1 MRKINKKIEFKIAAD
16 GSSASGKT
24 TGGKLIA
31 KKLKM
36 KFLSSGALYRF
47 CALKTLE
54 NKNTYNVKFI
64 NKIANSI
71 TLKKLQNKKLYSPE
85 VAKLSSII
93 AKKPYVRKALKGF
106 QKNFIKKSKLV
117 VVEGRDIGSKIM
129 PNADLKLF
137 FTCSTK
143 EKAKRRL
150 KEFKSLNKKI
160 TLKQVEKALI
170 QRDKEDTKRKISPLI
185 MTKNAVL
192 VDTTKLTIKQME
204 AKLTNLVKNSIKK
217 NMEIYKDLSSPASQ
231 QFEKLLNSQLSKNK
245 IEEGKII
252 EGKITKITDKY
263 VFLFIPGL
271 KSEPVIDIN
280 EMKMIGMQD
289 KVVEGAEVS
298 VLLEKIEDKNGDVV
312 VSAQKAQKIKGWY
325 ELEKAYEDN
334 QSINGKITSK
344 CKGGVIVEHIE
355 TGSLMFCPGSQISDK
370 PMKSVDHL
378 IGVEQKFAII
388 KLDKV
393 RGNACVSRRQIVSSH
408 KKEDKAKIIEK
419 FKVGDIIKD
428 AVVKGYS
435 SFGCFFEVN
444 NEIDVL
450 VHLQEISYSRVNH
463 PDEIFNIGEKHD
475 LKVISID
482 MEKLQIGCSI
492 KQLSPDPFE
501 HISNYEIGKPYKV
514 KVVKITDYGCFC
526 ELEPGL
532 STLLHSSEISWTKKN
547 ISPKKLFKVGD
558 QIDCVITEIDKDK
571 RRVAISHRLT
581 NENPYTTLENKYPVG
596 SDIDG
601 VVTSANEYALYV
613 KLGDF
618 DIDGFLHSND
628 LSYSGKPEDEL
639 KKHKKGEKLKVRVLE
654 IKKEEQKVRVGLKQL
669 EKDPFDFFKG
679 KKVNDIIT
687 VQVVSSDS
695 KGLMVKPEGCD
706 LEFLIKK
713 SQIAVSAADARPSR
727 FVGGERIDSAIA
739 EINFDKRKVNLSIKL
754 LEELQNKEAVDK
766 FSSPLSGKNLPF
778 SSLSEKLDDKKKK
791 ETE

>member
-1 MRKINKKIEFKIAAD
+1 
-16 GSSASGKT
+16 
-24 TGGKLIA
+24 
-31 KKLKM
+31 
-36 KFLSSGALYRF
+36 
-47 CALKTLE
+47 
-54 NKNTYNVKFI
+54 
-64 NKIANSI
+64 
-71 TLKKLQNKKLYSPE
+71 
-85 VAKLSSII
+85 
-93 AKKPYVRKALKGF
+93 
-106 QKNFIKKSKLV
+106 
-117 VVEGRDIGSKIM
+117 
-129 PNADLKLF
+129 
-137 FTCSTK
+137 
-143 EKAKRRL
+143 
-150 KEFKSLNKKI
+150 
-160 TLKQVEKALI
+160 
-170 QRDKEDTKRKISPLI
+170 
-185 MTKNAVL
+185 
-192 VDTTKLTIKQME
+192 
-204 AKLTNLVKNSIKK
+204 
-217 NMEIYKDLSSPASQ
+217 MEIYKDLSSPASQ

-289 KVVEGAEVS
+289 KVVEGATVS

-370 PMKSVDHL
+370 PMKSIDHL

-547 ISPKKLFKVGD
+547 ISPKKLFRVGD

-601 VVTSANEYALYV
+601 VITSANEYALYV

-727 FVGGERIDSAIA
+727 FVGGERIDSAIS